1 MCVWNIPAIRRRPT
15 CYTNNDLS
23 LSPVAR
29 RSHKNPKLLCT
40 MAEACHVISGAN
52 WRQRTHYAGSQHASS
67 RASQITLRHRTP
79 RVTQLPSADLKRSA
93 RNQTLTA
100 QPNSERAAER
110 STRAHEHTHARNH
123 AHTRAHE
130 RTREQITKADFCW
143 GPDSSAGSRAT
154 RRARIRRICCQE
166 RHARGLQNSN
176 VTAYVNSRL

>member
-1 MCVWNIPAIRRRPT
+1 MWNIPAIRRRPT

-67 RASQITLRHRTP
+67 RASQITLRNITP

-93 RNQTLTA
+93 RSQTLTA

-110 STRAHEHTHARNH
+110 STRAHERTQARNH
-123 AHTRAHE
+123 AHTRE
-130 RTREQITKADFCW
+130 RARTSAPASRLRKQI
-143 GPDSSAGSRAT
+143 SAGGPI
-154 RRARIRRICCQE
+154 RARD
-166 RHARGLQNSN
+166 HALLDAR
-176 VTAYVNSRL
+176 AYGASVVKSDTRADSKTVM